1 MAPLGT
7 PEHPHDAGLGAAPR
21 GQRWGE
27 QWGDRSDVALLPGVQ
42 RGFFF
47 EARRPGWMCAGAEF
61 SHGMGS
67 ISHGMGS
74 VSHLQNRPVGSC
86 DALDET

>member
-1 MAPLGT
+1 
-7 PEHPHDAGLGAAPR
+7 
-21 GQRWGE
+21 
-27 QWGDRSDVALLPGVQ
+27 
-42 RGFFF
+42 
-47 EARRPGWMCAGAEF
+47 MCAGAEF